1 MPIYVDHDERRKQI
15 MDAAER
21 VLGDEGLDRFTL
33 RKVGQRLGGS
43 VTLVTHYFPSR
54 GALLK
59 AMLERT
65 LDDAHAMRD
74 ELTSIEDQHD
84 RLEAVLQ
91 YFLPIDEQALAQERA
106 RVALVSHRNV
116 EPAVEEFFARIEPS
130 MRDVIRK
137 GIEGFV
143 DPDELD
149 AMVDL
154 VRVWASGMVLSVIEH
169 PEMWTPERQLQ
180 ALRHFLRVLELP
192 EHERTA

>member
-1 MPIYVDHDERRKQI
+1 MPIYVDHDARRKQI
-15 MDAAER
+15 MDAAVR
-21 VLGDEGLDRFTL
+21 VLGDEGLDQFTL
-33 RKVGQRLGGS
+33 RKVGRRLGGS

-54 GALLK
+54 GALMK

-65 LDDAHAMRD
+65 LEDAHAMRD
-74 ELTSIEDQHD
+74 ELTAIEDQHD
-84 RLEAVLQ
+84 RLEAVLRG
-91 YFLPIDEQALAQERA
+91 FLPDNEEALAQERA

-116 EPAVEEFFARIEPS
+116 DPDVDEFFARIEPS
-130 MRDVIRK
+130 MRDVIRS

-169 PEMWTPERQLQ
+169 PEMWTPERQRQ
-180 ALRHFLRVLELP
+180 ALRHFVRVLELP
-192 EHERTA
+192 ERQRTA